1 MRAPKYILSL
11 AALDTSGGAGLN
23 QDTRV
28 AYLHGCHLLTCC
40 TALTLQTSH
49 GVEAIYPTSAQQLQ
63 TMLLRMLSQ
72 YDVSAVKIGALVNA
86 EQIDLVHNTFSHAR
100 SYPVVLDPVLA
111 PTEGAVF
118 IAPNL
123 REMYRR
129 MLHSIDY
136 VIPNLPELSILS
148 DLHVEGRDSILN
160 AAKTI
165 TETYSTNVF
174 VSGGHGRDN
183 KITEWYIC
191 PQDVSSWT
199 KERHDWHYTHG
210 TGCALSTAFT
220 CLLASGMDAPTAAKQ
235 SSRWVSEYYQKWN
248 TADD

>member
-183 KITEWYIC
+183 LDKRAARLALYTWNRMRFINGIYLFTGEWYGC
-191 PQDVSSWT
+191 SHSCET
-199 KERHDWHYTHG
+199 KLPLG
-210 TGCALSTAFT
+210 FGILSE
-220 CLLASGMDAPTAAKQ
+220 M
-235 SSRWVSEYYQKWN
+235 EYCG
-248 TADD
+248 